1 MIKKIGGLL
10 LARVVTLVLLL
21 LFNFFLVKDLAVDEV
36 GFYYLI
42 ATISYLGNAVVFVG
56 ADLMLQKHIAS
67 DVQSG
72 NINKKALVEYLLKT
86 SLLGSGIVFVFSMFI
101 FSFLD
106 VSFVHGV
113 VVCTLLTTTT
123 YITTLLRNLYQTAAK
138 PYISSFIQLADTA
151 IKLLTVILCVW
162 LEKSTALFLLL
173 SYLVLSVA
181 LLCIL
186 FGYVLKTHRNTESH
200 RYFGSYALLGKEIF
214 PIGSAGVLN
223 WVQLQS
229 YRPFLSI
236 AQQNFAALGAISFLT
251 NLGSTATNATM
262 TVLSQLYLP
271 RVYAS
276 KGIVSKQYLVVI
288 AALGAGLAVI
298 SLPCGWLFLSL
309 ANKQEM
315 LATLYLIPVGV
326 LQETINSMIGAM
338 TVHYTV
344 KSQRLSI
351 FPICTMAGVVFMLA
365 MLLMLQLL
373 NLPLMAM
380 IALSLLCSQLLV
392 ISSLLLQSIKRK
404 VFSHAES

>member
-21 LFNFFLVKDLAVDEV
+21 LFNFFLVKHLAVDEV

-56 ADLMLQKHIAS
+56 ADMMLQKHIAS

-72 NINKKALVEYLLKT
+72 YINKKALVEYLFKT
-86 SLLGSGIVFVFSMFI
+86 SLLGSGIVFAFSMFI

-151 IKLLTVILCVW
+151 LKLLTVILCVW

-181 LLCIL
+181 LLCFML
-186 FGYVLKTHRNTESH
+186 GYVLKTHRNTESN
-200 RYFGSYALLGKEIF
+200 RYFESYALLGKKIF

-262 TVLSQLYLP
+262 TVLSQLFLP

-276 KGIVSKQYLVVI
+276 KGFFSKQYLSVI
-288 AALGAGLAVI
+288 AVLGCGLAVI
-298 SLPCGWLFLSL
+298 SLPCGWLFLLL
-309 ANKQEM
+309 ADKQQM
-315 LATLYLIPVGV
+315 MGGLFLIPVGV
-326 LQETINSMIGAM
+326 LQEVINAMVGAL

-344 KSQRLSI
+344 RHHRLEI
-351 FPICTMAGVVFMLA
+351 FPVCTFFGVLIMCGGLFGIYLFE
-365 MLLMLQLL
+365 LQV
-373 NLPLMAM
+373 MSA
-380 IALSLLCSQLLV
+380 IGLSLIFSQLFV
-392 ISSLLLQSIKRK
+392 IVSLLFFTARRRLFVYAQ
-404 VFSHAES
+404 